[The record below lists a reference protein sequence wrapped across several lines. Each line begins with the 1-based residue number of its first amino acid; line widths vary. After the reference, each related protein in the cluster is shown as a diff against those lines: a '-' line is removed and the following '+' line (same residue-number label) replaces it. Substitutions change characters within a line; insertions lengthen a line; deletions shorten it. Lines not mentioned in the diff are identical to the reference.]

1 MYAFAKRFL
10 DIVVASAALLVL
22 LPFFIPIIIALR
34 FTAEGEIFYLQ
45 DRVGFKNRP
54 FKIWKFATML
64 KASPDMLTGSLTVR
78 NDPRVTPVGKYLRI
92 TKINE
97 LPQLINVLIGNM
109 SLVGPRPQMKVDFD
123 VYPKHVRERI
133 YDIKPGVTGIGSIIF
148 RDEEK
153 MMSES
158 GMPVKE
164 FYAKHIAPYKGELE
178 LWYQENMSFFTD
190 LMLIFLT
197 VWVIFFPESSLPFKV
212 FNDLPAPSE
221 LRKFIPGKDG
231 GKP

>member
-1 MYAFAKRFL
+1 MKRL
-10 DIVVASAALLVL
+10 IDICFSSIVL
-22 LPFFIPIIIALR
+22 LLLLPLFIPIMILLK
-34 FTAEGEIFYLQ
+34 FTGEGYVFYLQ
-45 DRVGFKNRP
+45 ERVGYKNRP

-64 KASPDMLTGSLTVR
+64 KESPNMLTGSLTVR

-97 LPQLINVLIGNM
+97 LPQFINVLIGNM
-109 SLVGPRPQMKVDFD
+109 SIVGPRPQMKVDFEA
-123 VYPKHVRERI
+123 YPEHVKKRI
-133 YDIKPGVTGIGSIIF
+133 YDVKPGVTGIGSIIF

-178 LWYQENMSFFTD
+178 LWYQKNMSFFTD
-190 LMLIFLT
+190 LMLVFLT
-197 VWVIFFPESSLPFKV
+197 VWVIFFPESSLTFKV
-212 FNDLPAPSE
+212 FKDLPPIPPE
-221 LRKFIPGKDG
+221 LTGLKRGA
-231 GKP
+231 